1 MSDGSPK
8 ARPVETDV
16 TAVRQ
21 THGRGQPR
29 RVSPMAVA
37 GVALL
42 AAAVLFPGVLLAE
55 EMGWKIDGA
64 TSRLRFTATVE
75 GAAMSGVFKE
85 FDARVQLDSKRPAE
99 GSLDVTVVMA
109 SADMSDPEANRTIK
123 GAEWFDVARYPR
135 AEFHATG
142 IEPTAAGR
150 YLARGI
156 LRLKGA
162 QQPVQVPFTWAQTGD
177 VAQMDGELVIRR
189 GDFNIG
195 TGEWAATTVVGP
207 DVKVEFS
214 VRLRS
219 DG

>member
-1 MSDGSPK
+1 MTA
-8 ARPVETDV
+8 ARRIHRPGE
-16 TAVRQ
+16 VRC
-21 THGRGQPR
+21 PP
-29 RVSPMAVA
+29 SSAAA

-42 AAAVLFPGVLLAE
+42 AATVLTSGVPLAE
-55 EMGWKIDGA
+55 EVGWTMDAA
-64 TSRLRFTATVE
+64 TSRLRFTASFE
-75 GAAMSGVFKE
+75 GSAVSGVFNE
-85 FDARVQLDSKRPAE
+85 FDARVHLDAKQLAAS
-99 GSLDVTVVMA
+99 SLDVTVAMK
-109 SADMSDPEANRTIK
+109 SADMSDADANRTIW

-142 IEPTAAGR
+142 IEPTAVGR
-150 YLARGI
+150 YMARGI

-162 QQPVQVPFTWAQTGD
+162 QQPVQVPFTWTQTGD

-207 DVKVEFS
+207 DVTVGSS
-214 VRLRS
+214 VSLRG